1 MLLDAQL
8 RVAVADVFAREARRR
23 GRSAGSAV
31 VLEQL
36 ARDVGDGCGRLSVVD
51 ALAASADDVE
61 VLFLLADSSTAGW
74 LRQRRWLRGWK
85 DARRLQGRVLSK
97 FTRRTRGWCRDAEV
111 RVGSAAQ
118 RCRPGVGPVR
128 QRLVDV
134 ADDGPFPLLR
144 DMALGRAPS
153 QLSDAQRLV
162 LRVAFDVYDGS
173 GGSVSFLEVMEGLAG
188 QLDLLG
194 AVTHLL
200 LAMAD
205 GDGVSAMLKSHGIEV
220 DETTDPERAA
230 LLSRGTL
237 Q

>member
-1 MLLDAQL
+1 MLK
-8 RVAVADVFAREARRR
+8 
-23 GRSAGSAV
+23 
-31 VLEQL
+31 
-36 ARDVGDGCGRLSVVD
+36 SV
-51 ALAASADDVE
+51 
-61 VLFLLADSSTAGW
+61 
-74 LRQRRWLRGWK
+74 
-85 DARRLQGRVLSK
+85 
-97 FTRRTRGWCRDAEV
+97 
-111 RVGSAAQ
+111 SAAQ
-118 RCRPGVGPVR
+118 RNGVGQVLAQFVNVSSMWP
-128 QRLVDV
+128 
-134 ADDGPFPLLR
+134 DDGPFPLLR